1 MLRYVIGFGEQNV
14 YFNGM
19 AVIGFFLT
27 IFNEN
32 PNKKQKQTKQKW
44 KCHRGIISNTNHTKI
59 LCIMIVSPRRYDQ

>member
-19 AVIGFFLT
+19 AVMGFFLT

-32 PNKKQKQTKQKW
+32 PSKKQKQTKQ
-44 KCHRGIISNTNHTKI
+44 N
-59 LCIMIVSPRRYDQ
+59 